1 MNGKLEGKVALVT
14 GGASGIGRAVSLR
27 FAREG
32 AKVAVIDLNLHGA
45 REVVREIENLGREA
59 IAIQC
64 DVGEEGQVIS
74 AVKTVENN
82 FGRIDILVN
91 NAGIMIG
98 GFFWDI
104 TLNDWHKMFK
114 VHVDGTFLFS
124 KAVIKNMKE
133 GGRILN
139 MSSVSAFGDPFVS
152 AYSAVKAAII
162 GFTKSIAQ
170 EVASRGITVNAIVGG
185 EISTPMTQ
193 ITEKMFPDLPKS
205 IPIHRWGTAED
216 IASIMT
222 YLASDEAS
230 YITGQAIIVDGGWT
244 LTKAGMPVI

>member
-1 MNGKLEGKVALVT
+1 MEQRLSGKIALVT
-14 GGASGIGRAVSLR
+14 GGSSGIGRAIALR
-27 FAREG
+27 FAKEG
-32 AKVAVIDLNLHGA
+32 AKVSVVALHLERA
-45 REVVREIENLGREA
+45 KKVVKEIEDQGGEA
-59 IAIQC
+59 IAVQC
-64 DVGEEGQVIS
+64 DVGEEEQVIN
-74 AVKTVENN
+74 AVKTVEDS
-82 FGRIDILVN
+82 FGTIDILVN
-91 NAGIMIG
+91 NAGVIMT
-98 GFFWDI
+98 GFFWDM

-124 KAVIKNMKE
+124 KAVIRNMRE

-152 AYSAVKAAII
+152 AYSAAKAAII
-162 GFTKSIAQ
+162 GFTKSIAL

-193 ITEKMFPDLPKS
+193 IIEKMFPDLPKS
-205 IPIHRWGTAED
+205 IPIHRWGKTED
-216 IASIMT
+216 IASIVT

-244 LTKAGMPVI
+244 LTKAGIPTL